1 MMDAVAGE
9 TDKVEN
15 ALVEG
20 AAEMRT
26 LIGEASLRL
35 GIVDR
40 SPEYGDGDGG
50 GSASRTV
57 DAAVE
62 VTLAAS
68 RATGLPEVARSLF
81 AVIGSLAEPGS
92 VEVMAGPM
100 FPMVPQR
107 DGGSIL
113 SLAFS
118 RYPGTTSQQF
128 RDWWRLQHAP
138 LAIRVLGPGLLAYD
152 QVHVDHVIT
161 VALAEACGIAAY
173 PYDAYDNL
181 TWASP
186 SDFLASLTDADGMAE
201 LSKDETG
208 RIDND
213 TRRSAMLRR
222 IG

>member
-1 MMDAVAGE
+1 MVDAADGDLDTLE
-9 TDKVEN
+9 K
-15 ALVEG
+15 ALVDD
-20 AAEMRT
+20 AAEMRR
-26 LIGEASLRL
+26 LIGDASLRL

-40 SPEYGDGDGG
+40 SPEYGEGG

-68 RATGLPEVARSLF
+68 RATGLPEVARPLF